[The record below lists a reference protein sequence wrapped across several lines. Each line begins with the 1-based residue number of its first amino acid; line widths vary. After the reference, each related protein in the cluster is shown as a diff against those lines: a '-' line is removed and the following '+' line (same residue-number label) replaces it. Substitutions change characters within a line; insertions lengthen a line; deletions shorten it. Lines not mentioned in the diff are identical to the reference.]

1 MENIKVYDQLMTPE
15 WIKSHAEITGRHNVT
30 QSYFEI
36 LPTTGNDYQ
45 RALRV
50 PLIPP
55 GLLASNDSVTV
66 VIIAA
71 FDTTIVQTN
80 DHDPN
85 FGISDGKTFFG
96 FEVPD
101 PANYMNFPP
110 CFSVSADVVTQQVC
124 NFYLRIQMCS
134 DNIFPQQLSTPS
146 ITDVKLGKG
155 PFTNSTRYPS
165 IVTTRIKPSEKWG
178 SCETPQEDGGYN
190 NLAFYQST
198 LDLSNGLYFELYY
211 NNADEEY
218 HIEYIQVDVVLNL

>member
-1 MENIKVYDQLMTPE
+1 MYIPITIYTHVLDCDDFFIYQIQRVENIKVYDQLMTPE

-36 LPTTGNDYQ
+36 LPTTGDNYQ

-55 GLLASNDSVTV
+55 SLLASNDSITV
-66 VIIAA
+66 AMTAA
-71 FDTTIVQTN
+71 FDTTIVPTN

-110 CFSVSADVVTQQVC
+110 CFSVSADVDVPTTTGSESTPVTQQVC

-134 DNIFPQQLSTPS
+134 DNIFPQIFSSFLHP
-146 ITDVKLGKG
+146 
-155 PFTNSTRYPS
+155 R
-165 IVTTRIKPSEKWG
+165 
-178 SCETPQEDGGYN
+178 
-190 NLAFYQST
+190 
-198 LDLSNGLYFELYY
+198 
-211 NNADEEY
+211 
-218 HIEYIQVDVVLNL
+218 

>member
-1 MENIKVYDQLMTPE
+1 MTPE
-15 WIKSHAEITGRHNVT
+15 WIKSNAEITGRHNVT

-36 LPTTGNDYQ
+36 LPTTGDSYQ

-55 GLLASNDSVTV
+55 SLLASNDSITV

-71 FDTTIVQTN
+71 FDTTIGQTN

-110 CFSVSADVVTQQVC
+110 CFSVSADVDVPTTTGSESTQVC
-124 NFYLRIQMCS
+124 NFYPYKCALIIYSSQ
-134 DNIFPQQLSTPS
+134 FLA
-146 ITDVKLGKG
+146 
-155 PFTNSTRYPS
+155 
-165 IVTTRIKPSEKWG
+165 
-178 SCETPQEDGGYN
+178 
-190 NLAFYQST
+190 AFYT
-198 LDLSNGLYFELYY
+198 LDNRCQIRKGTV
-211 NNADEEY
+211 
-218 HIEYIQVDVVLNL
+218 H